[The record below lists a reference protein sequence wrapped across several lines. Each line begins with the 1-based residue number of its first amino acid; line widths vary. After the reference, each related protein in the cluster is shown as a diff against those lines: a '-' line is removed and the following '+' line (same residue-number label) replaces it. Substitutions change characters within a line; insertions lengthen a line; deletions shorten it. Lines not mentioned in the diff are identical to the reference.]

1 MKDVMSMNLKILQKT
16 MQDLVQN
23 VQLKLYVNSSRNLI
37 TNILLAYKRDIS
49 IIKHDLKTN
58 VEHVLMISF

>member
-1 MKDVMSMNLKILQKT
+1 MKNVMRTNLKILHKI

-37 TNILLAYKRDIS
+37 MNILLPYKKDIFKITQNS
-49 IIKHDLKTN
+49 KAN
-58 VEHVLMISF
+58 VEHA

>member
-1 MKDVMSMNLKILQKT
+1 MKDVRSMNLKILQKT

>member
-1 MKDVMSMNLKILQKT
+1 MKDVMSMNLKILQKI

-58 VEHVLMISF
+58 VEHILMISF